1 MPHRHLANTLIDWIA
16 EFDPLLGPTQP

>member
-1 MPHRHLANTLIDWIA
+1 MPRRYLANTLIDWIA